1 MNALQN
7 FDDFRARAK
16 RRLPRMLFEYI
27 DRGSE
32 DEQALRTLRRGL
44 DAIRLAPRVL
54 TGLDAPDTHC
64 QYLDQACPLPLVIA
78 PTGLA
83 GLVCH
88 DGEAKLA
95 RAAGRAGLPF
105 TVSTQSVTTIEAIRA
120 AAPDA
125 TLWFQLYLWRD
136 RRQSYALLERVRRAG
151 VATLVVTV
159 DTPIAPNREYNVKNG
174 FGVPF
179 RASVRAAADV
189 LCHPAWFVGVLLRC
203 LLQDGMP
210 SYGHYP
216 KAFRHNILS
225 AAQSRGLA
233 LENRLTW
240 EDVQRLR
247 DVWPGRII
255 VKGILHRDDAAQAVA
270 AGMDGIVVSS
280 HGGRNLDCAV
290 APVEV
295 LADIVAAVNAAIP
308 VFADSGVR
316 RGSDVAKYLALG
328 ATAVWIGRAPLWGLA
343 AAGEAGADWL
353 LQRLAHELQCTMT
366 LLGAADLAALRTL
379 DRIPDHF

>member
-32 DEQALRTLRRGL
+32 DEQALRALRTGL
-44 DAIRLAPRVL
+44 DAIRFAPRVL
-54 TGLDAPDTHC
+54 TGMDAPDTRC
-64 QYLDQACPLPLVIA
+64 QYLDQTCPLPLVIA
-78 PTGLA
+78 PTALA
-83 GLVCH
+83 ALVCH

-95 RAAGRAGLPF
+95 RAAGRTGVPF
-105 TVSTQSVTTIEAIRA
+105 TVSTQSVTTIETIRA
-120 AAPDA
+120 AAPDT
-125 TLWFQLYLWRD
+125 TLWFQLYLWQD
-136 RRQSYALLERVRRAG
+136 REQSYSLLERVRGAG
-151 VATLVVTV
+151 VSTLVVTV
-159 DTPIAPNREYNVKNG
+159 DTPVAPNREYNVKNG
-174 FGVPF
+174 FAVPF
-179 RASVRAAADV
+179 RPSARAAADA
-189 LCHPAWFVGVLLRC
+189 LRHPAWLFGVLLRYLC
-203 LLQDGMP
+203 RDGMP

-216 KAFRHNILS
+216 QAFRHNILS
-225 AAQSRGLA
+225 AAQSRALA
-233 LENRLTW
+233 LAHRLTW
-240 EDVQRLR
+240 DDIKRLR
-247 DVWPGRII
+247 DVWPGRLI
-255 VKGILHRDDAAQAVA
+255 VKGILHRDDAAQALA

-290 APVEV
+290 TPTEV
-295 LADIVAAVNAAIP
+295 LADIVAAVNDAIP

-353 LQRLAHELQCTMT
+353 LARLAHELQCTMT
-366 LLGAADLAALRTL
+366 LLGAADMAALRTL
-379 DRIPDHF
+379 ARTPNYF

>member
-32 DEQALRTLRRGL
+32 DEQALRALRAGL
-44 DAIRLAPRVL
+44 DAIRLTPRVL
-54 TGLDAPDTHC
+54 TGMDAPDTRCH
-64 QYLDQACPLPLVIA
+64 YLGQTSPLPLVIA
-78 PTGLA
+78 PTALA
-83 GLVCH
+83 ALVCH

-95 RAAGRAGLPF
+95 RAAGRAGLPY
-105 TVSTQSVTTIEAIRA
+105 TVATQSVTTIEAIRA

-125 TLWFQLYLWRD
+125 TLWFQLYLWQD
-136 RRQSYALLERVRRAG
+136 RQQSYALLERVRGAG

-174 FGVPF
+174 FSVPF
-179 RASVRAAADV
+179 RVSAQAVADV
-189 LCHPAWFVGVLLRC
+189 LCHPAWFVGVLLRYLC
-203 LLQDGMP
+203 RDGMP

-225 AAQSRGLA
+225 AAQSRALA

-247 DVWPGRII
+247 DALDAKARQYQDVVKTGRTH
-255 VKGILHRDDAAQAVA
+255 LQDATPITLGQEIGGWVAQIDF
-270 AGMDGIVVSS
+270 G
-280 HGGRNLDCAV
+280 L
-290 APVEV
+290 ET
-295 LADIVAAVNAAIP
+295 
-308 VFADSGVR
+308 VR
-316 RGSDVAKYLALG
+316 
-328 ATAVWIGRAPLWGLA
+328 
-343 AAGEAGADWL
+343 
-353 LQRLAHELQCTMT
+353 
-366 LLGAADLAALRTL
+366 AALPGVY
-379 DRIPDHF
+379 DSAI